1 MSRTGTTYRH
11 DESEG
16 TMDQVFISYSHRDQ
30 EFVSRLALDL
40 EKRGAQVWIDRED
53 IHAGTKWQESIA
65 DGVRACKAFL
75 LVVSPE
81 SLKSEWARR
90 EFDLAVASNRPVI
103 PLLYRK
109 ANIPRELAAPLQS
122 YQYIDFRQGSYGENL
137 ADLVAS
143 LAALGV
149 TLHAAQELSP
159 EELARRNRERLLGE
173 HSPTQW
179 GAVLGRIP
187 GWALAWALGW
197 AVVWAIVPVLVL
209 LGWNRV
215 MASSTPLDPAQLF
228 ILPVWG
234 FVGGLA
240 GGLLAGLFTMLALRR
255 NAASIR
261 WKHMSMGFR
270 IWAVAGTIVTLA
282 AFALVFF
289 TSTGPAAS
297 APVNCSGLGPGDCF
311 VQRMGQSLSDALSQ
325 ACFGIFLMIFGGAF
339 AAVGILIVGMVA
351 GGAAVRRIRRL
362 EPGILG
368 RQAFWVVLGW
378 GLGAVLAMVGVL
390 FLVSRSTS

>member
-1 MSRTGTTYRH
+1 M
-11 DESEG
+11 
-16 TMDQVFISYSHRDQ
+16 MDQVFISYSHQDQ

-65 DGVRACKAFL
+65 QGVRACKAFL

-81 SLKSEWARR
+81 SLKSEWANR
-90 EFDLAVASNRPVI
+90 EFRLAVDSNRPVI

-109 ANIPRELAAPLQS
+109 ARIPRELAAPLES

-149 TLHAAQELSP
+149 ELHAAQELNP

-173 HSPTQW
+173 PGPTAW
-179 GAVLGRIP
+179 GAVLGRVP

-197 AVVWAIVPVLVL
+197 MVIGAIVPILVEI
-209 LGWNRV
+209 GWNRKLGT
-215 MASSTPLDPAQLF
+215 STPLDLAQL
-228 ILPVWG
+228 LLMPVWG
-234 FVGGLA
+234 LIGGFA

-261 WKHMSMGFR
+261 WKHMAMAFR
-270 IWAVAGTIVTLA
+270 IWAIAGTIVCVVI
-282 AFALVFF
+282 FGFF
-289 TSTGPAAS
+289 FLSSQGPAAS
-297 APVNCSGLGPGDCF
+297 APVDCSGLGPGDCF
-311 VQRMGQSLSDALSQ
+311 MQSMGQGLSDILSQ
-325 ACFGIFLMIFGGAF
+325 ACFGLLIMIFGGAF
-339 AAVGILIVGMVA
+339 SAIGILLVGMVA

-378 GLGAVLAMVGVL
+378 GLGAVLAMAGVL
-390 FLVSRSTS
+390 FLMSRGAD

>member
-1 MSRTGTTYRH
+1 M
-11 DESEG
+11 
-16 TMDQVFISYSHRDQ
+16 
-30 EFVSRLALDL
+30 
-40 EKRGAQVWIDRED
+40 
-53 IHAGTKWQESIA
+53 
-65 DGVRACKAFL
+65 
-75 LVVSPE
+75 
-81 SLKSEWARR
+81 
-90 EFDLAVASNRPVI
+90 
-103 PLLYRK
+103 
-109 ANIPRELAAPLQS
+109 
-122 YQYIDFRQGSYGENL
+122 
-137 ADLVAS
+137 
-143 LAALGV
+143 
-149 TLHAAQELSP
+149 
-159 EELARRNRERLLGE
+159 
-173 HSPTQW
+173 
-179 GAVLGRIP
+179 
-187 GWALAWALGW
+187 
-197 AVVWAIVPVLVL
+197 PVLVL

-215 MASSTPLDPAQLF
+215 MASSTPLDPAQLL

-297 APVNCSGLGPGDCF
+297 APVNCSGLGFGDCF